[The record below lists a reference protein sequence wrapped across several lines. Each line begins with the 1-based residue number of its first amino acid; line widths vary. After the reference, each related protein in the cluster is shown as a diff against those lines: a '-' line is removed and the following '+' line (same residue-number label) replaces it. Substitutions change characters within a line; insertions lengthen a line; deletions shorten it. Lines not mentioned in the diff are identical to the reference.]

1 MASKKYSLLTCVLML
16 LASYGISQTTTTTTT
31 GTSGTTY
38 DVSDSSL
45 IPSRSMPQ
53 HTEFMNGTYNY
64 PARPRNQ
71 WEVGV
76 KAGLFTI
83 SGDVTP
89 QASYGVGA
97 HIRRAFGYLF
107 SARLSYMQGIGKGLN
122 WQRSVNY
129 RNNRAWSDRYGAEA
143 AGGTPGAPVFY
154 NYKSVVHDVALEGIF
169 TLNNIRFH
177 KSRSGVNFYA
187 LAGIGGMIYDTHVN
201 ALNDQGNATSAFA
214 PAYNFANIQS
224 GTYKDRKETKDALK
238 DLLDDTY
245 ETQAETHGERR
256 AQLSNN
262 TFRPVGHLGGGIAF
276 KLSNRVNLAL
286 EDRVTITK
294 DDLLDGQQWAEQ
306 TNAIFVG
313 QVNPVMTRDFDSYN
327 HLTLGLNINLGARAT
342 EPLWW
347 LNPLDYAYSEI
358 RNPRLMR
365 LPKPVLPDADGDG
378 VTDQFDQ
385 EQTPAGV
392 PVDTHGVSRDSDGD
406 GVPDARDKELV
417 TPTYCQPVDADGV
430 GKCPCP
436 EGCGTGG
443 SDTACAGALGALPSI
458 TFTGNRAALSADAQ
472 GLLAS
477 VAARLRN
484 SPECRIVVTS
494 YGASSKSEQQRGW
507 DRVNA
512 VINYMVEREG
522 ISGDRFFWQL
532 GQEGGDANTIDLR
545 AATAEDQ
552 TLPTTV
558 PAPHPNLRGR
568 R

>member
-1 MASKKYSLLTCVLML
+1 K
-16 LASYGISQTTTTTTT
+16 
-31 GTSGTTY
+31 
-38 DVSDSSL
+38 
-45 IPSRSMPQ
+45 SMPQ

-71 WEVGV
+71 WELGI

-83 SGDVTP
+83 SGDVTSLP
-89 QASYGVGA
+89 SYGVGA
-97 HIRRAFGYLF
+97 HIRKAFGYLF
-107 SARLSYMQGIGKGLN
+107 SGRLSYMQGIGKGLN
-122 WQRSVNY
+122 WQRSGNY
-129 RNNRAWSDRYGAEA
+129 RLNPAWADRYSVNTGV
-143 AGGTPGAPVFY
+143 PVFY
-154 NYKSVVHDVALEGIF
+154 NYRTVVHDLSLEGIF

-177 KSRSGVNFYA
+177 KAKSGLNIYA
-187 LAGIGGMIYDTHVN
+187 LAGIGGMIYDAHIN
-201 ALNDQGNATSAFA
+201 ALNDQGNTASAFS
-214 PAYNFANIQS
+214 PAYDFS
-224 GTYKDRKETKDALK
+224 GIPTATYKTRKDTKSALK

-245 ETQAETHGERR
+245 ETQAQTHEGRR
-256 AQLSNN
+256 PEIKGN

-276 KLSNRVNLAL
+276 KLNNRVNLAL

-294 DDLLDGQQWAEQ
+294 DDLLDGQQWSEQ
-306 TNAIFVG
+306 QNATSPAF
-313 QVNPVMTRDFDSYN
+313 VNPVMTRDFDSYN
-327 HLTLGLNINLGARAT
+327 HLTLGLNINLGAKAT

-347 LNPLDYAYSEI
+347 MNPLDYAYSEI

-385 EQTPAGV
+385 EQTPQGV
-392 PVDTHGVSRDSDGD
+392 PVDTHGVSRDTDGD
-406 GVPDARDKELV
+406 GVPDAKDKEIV

-436 EGCGTGG
+436 EGCGVMK
-443 SDTACAGALGALPSI
+443 DTACATTLGALPSI
-458 TFTGNRAALSADAQ
+458 TFTGSGAKVSTDAQ

-494 YGASSKSEQQRGW
+494 YGASSKAEQQRGW

-512 VINYMVEREG
+512 VINYMVEKEG

-532 GQEGGDANTIDLR
+532 GQEGGDANTVDLR
-545 AATAEDQ
+545 AASAEDQ
-552 TLPTTV
+552 ALPTTV
-558 PAPHPNLRGR
+558 PAPHPNLRR